1 MSAATLPR
9 QKRSEGARLGATA
22 FIELT
27 RPHATAVARS
37 ILGSCDEVEDVVQEA
52 LLRAYTRLDTLRD
65 RANIIGWISK
75 VTRTVCFNMLR
86 DRRPSVV
93 DPGVAAL
100 AGDEGGSVE
109 EAVVGEMIRCELVQV
124 LGELPGL
131 YCEPLT
137 LFLVHGLSYQA
148 IADRLGA
155 PLGTVKGRIHR
166 GRRLLLQGDQG
177 RLLEELMGEARPAA

>member
-1 MSAATLPR
+1 
-9 QKRSEGARLGATA
+9 
-22 FIELT
+22 
-27 RPHATAVARS
+27 
-37 ILGSCDEVEDVVQEA
+37 
-52 LLRAYTRLDTLRD
+52 LDNLRD
-65 RANIIGWISK
+65 RANLVAWMRK
-75 VTRTVCFNMLR
+75 VTRSVCCNMLR
-86 DRRPSVV
+86 ERRLTVV
-93 DPGVAAL
+93 DPAMAAL
-100 AGDEGGSVE
+100 AGDERADVE
-109 EAVVGEMIRCELVQV
+109 EEVVGDMIRRELAQV
-124 LGELPGL
+124 LRELPGL